1 MVLHLCPLGLF
12 QPFSRILISKC
23 PWPWLHKWFSSLQ
36 GGIKSY
42 EEGTWLLLTDIKMFS
57 VDVRQHSLYELDS
70 HPFILLI
77 FAYFIL
83 PHSFQHLIPGTQP
96 HTPQGYDSLISLL
109 FKTEAVTNLLIQPA
123 FLPIVLTALSKG
135 SCGIDDRIYVTRVLL
150 KFRHAGDILYS

>member
-1 MVLHLCPLGLF
+1 MVQKPKLISLYCRLQEKKDILIIRKNSLRTQYMVLRLCPLGLF

-23 PWPWLHKWFSSLQ
+23 PWPWLHKWFPSLQ

-42 EEGTWLLLTDIKMFS
+42 EEGTWLLLTDIKVFS

-109 FKTEAVTNLLIQPA
+109 FKTEAIT
-123 FLPIVLTALSKG
+123 
-135 SCGIDDRIYVTRVLL
+135 IY
-150 KFRHAGDILYS
+150 